1 MTKNVKEQF
10 AEEIKKNLTLFN
22 KKLNNENEFKNK
34 LNEIYETIP
43 FNGISNDKLLLFLY
57 KQNVIYKLF
66 YKYNELKGIKEE
78 LKENLNEANE
88 EKYKKIKSF
97 FSIIKSERNGN
108 FIINDIKFEKVYNV
122 CETFLI
128 FQYQIYPNVEKIS
141 SLRNYMKNNISE
153 ITESYII
160 LILKQIIDLLQQ
172 CHTKEIV
179 LLNLSIDTL
188 FFVNENYFKIYFN
201 DFTKSK
207 YLDKKSYEYKDNYYL
222 KREFFKVDIFDLGK
236 IMYILF
242 SKNENVEYKELF
254 NKVYELKGINSN
266 MEKLL
271 RKMLEPDLILRFN
284 IFQITD
290 FFNNYFKDIQN
301 ENIKIIKINEITDK
315 KITLSYI
322 NKKRNRV
329 KYKIKE

>member
-10 AEEIKKNLTLFN
+10 AEEIKKNLNLYST
-22 KKLNNENEFKNK
+22 KLNNENEFQNK
-34 LNEIYETIP
+34 LNDIYETIP
-43 FNGISNDKLLLFLY
+43 FNQISNDKLLLLLY
-57 KQNVIYKLF
+57 NQNVIYKLF
-66 YKYNELKGIKEE
+66 YKYNELQKI
-78 LKENLNEANE
+78 KENLKEKLNESNKE
-88 EKYKKIKSF
+88 EYKKLKSF
-97 FSIIKSERNGN
+97 YSIIKSERNGN
-108 FIINDIKFEKVYNV
+108 YIINDIKFEKVYNV

-242 SKNENVEYKELF
+242 SKNENVEDKELF

-271 RKMLEPDLILRFN
+271 RKMLKPDLI
-284 IFQITD
+284 
-290 FFNNYFKDIQN
+290 
-301 ENIKIIKINEITDK
+301 
-315 KITLSYI
+315 
-322 NKKRNRV
+322 
-329 KYKIKE
+329 

>member
-1 MTKNVKEQF
+1 MTKNIKEQF
-10 AEEIKKNLTLFN
+10 EDEIKKNLTLYN
-22 KKLNNENEFKNK
+22 TKLYNENEFQNK

-57 KQNVIYKLF
+57 KQNLIYKLF
-66 YKYNELKGIKEE
+66 YKYNELKTIKGN
-78 LKENLNEANE
+78 LKENLNESNE
-88 EKYKKIKSF
+88 EEYKKIKSF

-108 FIINDIKFEKVYNV
+108 FIVNDIKFEKVYNV
-122 CETFLI
+122 CDIFLI
-128 FQYQIYPNVEKIS
+128 FQYQIYPNVEKITT
-141 SLRNYMKNNISE
+141 LRNYMKNNINK
-153 ITESYII
+153 INESYII
-160 LILKQIIDLLQQ
+160 LIFKQIIDLLQQ
-172 CHTKEIV
+172 CHSKEIV
-179 LLNLSIDTL
+179 LFNLSIDTL
-188 FFVNENYFKIYFN
+188 FFVNDNYLKIYFN

-207 YLDKKSYEYKDNYYL
+207 YLDKKSYEYKDNFYL
-222 KREFFKVDIFDLGK
+222 KRELFKVDIFDLGK
-236 IMYILF
+236 IIYILF
-242 SKNENVEYKELF
+242 SKNEKFEDKELY

-271 RKMLEPDLILRFN
+271 RKMFEPDIISRYN
-284 IFQITD
+284 IFQVTD
-290 FFNNYFKDIQN
+290 YFNNFFKDIQN

>member
-1 MTKNVKEQF
+1 MNKNVKEQF
-10 AEEIKKNLTLFN
+10 SDEIKKNLTLFN

-141 SLRNYMKNNISE
+141 SLRNYMKNNKNKIN
-153 ITESYII
+153 ESYII
-160 LILKQIIDLLQQ
+160 LICNQIIDLLQQ
-172 CHTKEIV
+172 CHIKEIV
-179 LLNLSIDTL
+179 LFNLSIDTI
-188 FFVNENYFKIYFN
+188 FFVNDNYTKIYFN

-207 YLDKKSYEYKDNYYL
+207 YLDKKCYEYNDNLYL
-222 KREFFKVDIFDLGK
+222 KRELFKVDIFNLGK
-236 IMYILF
+236 IMFLLF
-242 SKNENVEYKELF
+242 SKNENVDDKDLY
-254 NKVYELKGINSN
+254 NKVYQLKGINSN
-266 MEKLL
+266 MQKLL
-271 RKMLEPDLILRFN
+271 RKMLEPDIISRYN
-284 IFQITD
+284 IFQITN
-290 FFNNYFKDIQN
+290 FINNYFKDVQI
-301 ENIKIIKINEITDK
+301 ENNKIIKINEGSDK
-315 KITLSYI
+315 KFNLNYI
-322 NKKRNRV
+322 NKKRKRK
-329 KYKIKE
+329 KYKIK

>member
-10 AEEIKKNLTLFN
+10 AEEIKKNLNLYST
-22 KKLNNENEFKNK
+22 KLNNENEFQNK

-66 YKYNELKGIKEE
+66 YKYNELQKI
-78 LKENLNEANE
+78 KENLKEKLNESNKE
-88 EKYKKIKSF
+88 EYKKLKSF
-97 FSIIKSERNGN
+97 YSIIKSERNGN
-108 FIINDIKFEKVYNV
+108 YIINDIKFEKVYNV

-128 FQYQIYPNVEKIS
+128 FQYQIYPNVEKITT
-141 SLRNYMKNNISE
+141 LRNYMKNNISE

-207 YLDKKSYEYKDNYYL
+207 YLDKKSYEYKDNFYL
-222 KREFFKVDIFDLGK
+222 KRELFKVDIFDLGK

-242 SKNENVEYKELF
+242 SKNENVEDKQLF

-301 ENIKIIKINEITDK
+301 ENIKIIKVNEISDK
-315 KITLSYI
+315 KITLNYI

-329 KYKIKE
+329 KFIIKK